1 MINRLHRV
9 AWLCFL
15 VTAFLFLSG
24 CTAYQNYEVPFAPED
39 VKSIT
44 VSDQWA
50 YKVIEDT
57 DGIHKLIS
65 LFNKIEIV
73 SDYDPEREPVP
84 MANYACSFLVQLNDG
99 TQLEYGTAELSFA
112 RSVFTDETGAKYKV
126 RNFLPAK
133 IWNQLDYE
141 ALPINLRNQ

>member
-1 MINRLHRV
+1 M
-9 AWLCFL
+9 
-15 VTAFLFLSG
+15 
-24 CTAYQNYEVPFAPED
+24 
-39 VKSIT
+39 KSIT

-73 SDYDPEREPVP
+73 SDYNPEREPVP

-112 RSVFTDETGAKYKV
+112 RSVFTDETGAEYKV

-141 ALPINLRNQ
+141 AHPLNLRNQ